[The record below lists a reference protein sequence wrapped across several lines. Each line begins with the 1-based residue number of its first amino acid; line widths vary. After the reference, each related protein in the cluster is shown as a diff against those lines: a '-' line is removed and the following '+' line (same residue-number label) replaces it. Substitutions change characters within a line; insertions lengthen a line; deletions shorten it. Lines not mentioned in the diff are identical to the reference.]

1 MTIEFVVE
9 IYREMLRTAV
19 LVGAPI
25 LGAAMIVGLSVSLLQ
40 TVTSIQEQTLTF
52 VPKILAITLTV
63 GFTLPWILSNLM
75 NFLTL
80 ILTHAPGLMLAR

>member
-1 MTIEFVVE
+1 MSIEFVIE
-9 IYREMLRTAV
+9 IYLEMLRTAA

-25 LGAAMIVGLSVSLLQ
+25 LGAAMIVGLSISLLQ

-63 GFTLPWILSNLM
+63 GFTLPWILGQLM

-80 ILTHAPGLMLAR
+80 ILANAPGLELVR